1 MIEDEIM
8 YFLGIYINRKYS
20 FFYLKK
26 GKVLGSVCH
35 YSGYPNC
42 TESLDSPLRLL
53 IIVIFPGPPLEQ
65 TEILP
70 PCKLWVRH
78 GIYMTR
84 YQMVL
89 HQNSPCLLSP
99 SPASPCDW
107 PPALTCPRCSSSA
120 CFWCF
125 SSESFQRT
133 WLVHRD
139 PTLISFQ
146 GLS

>member
-53 IIVIFPGPPLEQ
+53 IIVIFPRGPSGTDRNP
-65 TEILP
+65 
-70 PCKLWVRH
+70 
-78 GIYMTR
+78 
-84 YQMVL
+84 
-89 HQNSPCLLSP
+89 P
-99 SPASPCDW
+99 SPQAMSQTWHLHDSLPNGSSPEF
-107 PPALTCPRCSSSA
+107 PLLTFPQSSQS
-120 CFWCF
+120 
-125 SSESFQRT
+125 
-133 WLVHRD
+133 L
-139 PTLISFQ
+139 
-146 GLS
+146 